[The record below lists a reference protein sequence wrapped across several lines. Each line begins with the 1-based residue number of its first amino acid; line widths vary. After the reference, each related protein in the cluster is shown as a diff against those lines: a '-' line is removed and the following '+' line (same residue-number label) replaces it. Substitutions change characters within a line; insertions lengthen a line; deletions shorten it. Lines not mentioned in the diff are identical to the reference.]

1 MCVDFSAILIAAVTV
16 TGYIA
21 GYGLLDFRSIMYF
34 RHCFTNIGLLYLLYL
49 GYIGGTPQHFRTENE
64 NDGRIFVTNGWK
76 KFLLVVLILA
86 LMVPSLNITPANA
99 GTAKELSKPNEKG
112 FSASN
117 DEITTI
123 IKGIDPVPQT
133 IQMTSVT
140 GAVYEPE
147 WRKKVQEKSLKSFN
161 KRLHKQNTFVYTKKD
176 LEELLLNGATEE
188 DIYVSDQLGNEWLTQ
203 PRELIERKK
212 ELNQTWEEIEQS
224 LKSEKE
230 AELKELINENPNIEA
245 NLKRKNRSLSTA
257 EEIEIIKAAK
267 NNNKKSIDVILQ
279 SYELNG
285 SNEKAKNE
293 SEVNSIDELTSV
305 TESTY
310 NLSVTD
316 SVYST
321 DTLNKVSTTLFMTN
335 YSQDIN
341 SIYNGLITQ
350 MQINQTKK
358 PQFSDHSGSSETTDP
373 ASGKMVWKKTDISLP
388 GRDGLNLN
396 IGVMFDSNNA
406 FPYMKNY
413 NYGSNDMKKYNYLIS
428 RYDLG
433 MGWSFMFPSIQMAE
447 GGYMYYH
454 RGDGAVYQI
463 DLSAT
468 DAVGSYTHLVGYSG
482 KDLRLVQ
489 DYQGLFSNGQGTS
502 AYYLEYADKKRE
514 YFAMDGRLLGIVDR
528 YGNVIKFQHTDRT
541 VYDGQTYKVI
551 SSITDTMGRIV
562 NFAYQSTLQTPDDA
576 NFAGESIVV
585 TVKDLNG
592 TDQQHVTYMKSRASL
607 ALNGQFQG
615 YVPAF
620 QYIQSANNEK
630 VSFHYVNDGYTNFD
644 YSRKQYLS
652 SYTSTNFSALLQL
665 IQYPR
670 SVTWFQ
676 YEKFSSNLGEAGFTE
691 EFRVKTRKDTLFKY
705 EASSGDF
712 STSSADP
719 GYNQINYTYTGDY
732 TGYTSNYGVP
742 SAYTYSSTSTIQS
755 TSAMNGLST
764 TSLFNQDG
772 QTLSTTTRAANGER
786 TVVTNQSF
794 DPTYKSKPTQI
805 QTSDYSSDN
814 DASPNQLYSQLSYT
828 DWGGTKSETKS
839 LTQAQ
844 FNDAA
849 TKEKY
854 TVSYTYDPN
863 FYFLKTKSSYQNNN
877 TLLTEQYDYYA
888 NGRVKSY
895 TNAKNE
901 VTSYSYTAIDGSTIT
916 SNFSNPNVNVVGKLM
931 SIRETK
937 NLENGKQA
945 ITTSNLFADTNYV
958 YPGEVISTFTT
969 KDSTGQNITQTVK
982 KTMTYD
988 LATGLIRTESD
999 GNGNVTS
1006 YAYDAL
1012 GRITNV
1018 TYPSFKNLNNV
1029 AYSVSDEYSYENT
1042 NTPADIDSQN
1052 SGTLSLW
1059 VHYNRKYTETA
1070 TGKVTLL
1077 SNQNSFYDGLGFL
1090 MYGQQF
1096 SEGQVQTTQYR
1107 ADDLGHAIYQLD
1119 PMGNT
1124 VTNAY
1129 DAWGAEKEALDA
1141 YGNLYVSESR
1151 LKSRQLVN
1159 YFIAAGDVASY
1170 RSNPS
1175 QNSLKSSYVEQD
1187 YDHWGQLITNRVY
1200 KDWPNVSAPS
1210 TESYTYDIA
1219 GNLVNYVDPKRNL
1232 NGEGVTTKYSYD
1244 ALNRLN
1250 EVKNALGE
1258 ISKYQYDANGQIIG
1272 STLQSNEFSSPITIS
1287 AKTFNEIGSLASKAD
1302 PAAQETS
1309 YMYNNLGQLKQM
1321 NDRNGSVFTYQYDEQ
1336 NRMTIQNAIGTTG
1349 ETQQIKTIIGSNGIL
1364 YDTQEKY
1371 TNGTQISSLTT
1382 QMDGLKRIVSI
1393 QMQGANSYSSSLQL
1407 NYDKNNRISLL
1418 NVSGDG
1424 STGVFST
1431 RYKYDKSRLDKVQT
1445 DGQSTLNE
1453 SDAANV
1459 KYTYYPNG
1467 QIQSI
1472 TYPPL
1477 ADGSVLRTEY
1487 IYNNL
1492 NRLTTIAN
1500 KKGSS
1505 LLSSSSYSYDEN
1517 GNILTTT
1524 QTASNQPTQT
1534 NTYTYDKL
1542 NRLESIVRSD
1552 GSSVNYTYDLRGN
1565 RSTLI
1570 DTANDS
1576 FDISDTGYR
1585 YDLFNTLI
1593 ATTKGNSTTTFEYS
1607 ADGMRY
1613 KKITGTSVNQYRYNT
1628 NREVISEVNESN
1640 AVTADYVRGD
1650 RLLVKKDRLSNKEY
1664 YYLYNGHGDVIQIV
1678 DKSGTIV
1685 NFYAYD
1691 EWGNITS
1698 QVEGTQNSFK
1708 YAGEIYDEETGLYY
1722 LRARYYDPSV
1732 GRFINEDTYE
1742 GQITNPLSLNLYTYV
1757 SNNPLIY
1764 SDPTGH
1770 RQEWGSGGGG
1780 MGNSNYVDLTSLT
1793 QIQLSAIITDNNQP
1807 KATRQGAMDEIVR
1820 RNFLLV
1826 ENGVFIAAKG
1836 VKAAINGVKKAM
1848 KVEGTIK
1855 VAKIGDSF
1863 GKAGTLV
1870 ENPGTKIDWSKVTS
1884 HGLERMTLRGV
1895 TKEMAESWVRN
1906 GKALSQNNGSKHLF
1920 FSKEGAAVVAN
1931 DGTLVTVIPKSKFDD
1946 VYKVLSISLFGK

>member
-1 MCVDFSAILIAAVTV
+1 MKNLW
-16 TGYIA
+16 
-21 GYGLLDFRSIMYF
+21 
-34 RHCFTNIGLLYLLYL
+34 N
-49 GYIGGTPQHFRTENE
+49 
-64 NDGRIFVTNGWK
+64 
-76 KFLLVVLILA
+76 KFLIVILILA
-86 LMVPSLNITPANA
+86 LTIPSINFAPVNA
-99 GTAKELSKPNEKG
+99 ETAKEPAQNGKKLFNTH
-112 FSASN
+112 
-117 DEITTI
+117 DDVTTTV
-123 IKGIDPVPQT
+123 KGIDSAPQD
-133 IQMTSVT
+133 IHITSVT

-147 WRKKVQEKSLKSFN
+147 WRKQVQEKSLFSFN
-161 KRLHKQNTFVYTKKD
+161 KRLHKQNRFVYTKKD
-176 LEELLLNGATEE
+176 LEELLLNGVTEE

-212 ELNQTWEEIEQS
+212 AMNQTWEEVEQN

-230 AELKELINENPNIEA
+230 AELKELLNENPNIET
-245 NLKRKNRSLSTA
+245 NLKRKNKSLSTA
-257 EEIEIIKAAK
+257 EKIEIIKAAK
-267 NNNKKSIDVILQ
+267 LNNKKSIDFILQ
-279 SYELNG
+279 SYEQMG
-285 SNEKAKNE
+285 SEEVQNE
-293 SEVNSIDELTSV
+293 SQIKHTDELTSV
-305 TESTY
+305 TEATY
-310 NLSVTD
+310 SLSVTD
-316 SVYST
+316 SVYSEG
-321 DTLNKVSTTLFMTN
+321 TLTKFATIFSTAD

-388 GRDGLNLN
+388 GRDGLDLN

-406 FPYMKNY
+406 FPYMKYY
-413 NYGSNDMKKYNYLIS
+413 NSGINDMKKYNYLIS

-454 RGDGAVYQI
+454 HGDGAVYQI
-463 DLSAT
+463 DLSST

-489 DYQGLFSNGQGTS
+489 DYQGLFSNGQGVS
-502 AYYLEYADKKRE
+502 AFYLEYADKKRE
-514 YFAMDGRLLGIVDR
+514 YFAADGRLLGIVDR
-528 YGNVIKFQHTDRT
+528 YGNMIKFQHTART
-541 VYDGQTYKVI
+541 VYDGQTYQVI
-551 SSITDTMGRIV
+551 SSITDTMGRVV
-562 NFAYQSTLQTPDDA
+562 NFAYQSNLQTPDDA

-592 TDQQHVTYMKSRASL
+592 TDQQHVTYMKSRASMT
-607 ALNGQFQG
+607 LNGQFSG

-620 QYIQSANNEK
+620 QYIQSPNNEV
-630 VSFHYVNDGYTNFD
+630 VSFHYVDDGYVKFD
-644 YSRKQYLS
+644 YSRKQYVS
-652 SYTSTNFSALLQL
+652 PYTGTNFSTLLQM

-676 YEKFSSNLGEAGFTE
+676 YEKFSSNLGDAGFTE
-691 EFRVKTRKDTLFKY
+691 EFRVKSRKDTLFKY
-705 EASSGDF
+705 NAGSGNF
-712 STSSADP
+712 STSSTDP
-719 GYNQINYTYTGDY
+719 GYNQINYTYTGNY
-732 TGYTSNYGVP
+732 TGYTANYGVP

-772 QTLSTTTRAANGER
+772 QNLSTTTRAANGER

-805 QTSDYSSDN
+805 QTSDYSSDS
-814 DASPNQLYSQLSYT
+814 DSSPNQLYSQLSYT
-828 DWGGTKSETKS
+828 DWGGIISETKP
-839 LTQAQ
+839 LTQVQ

-854 TVSYTYDPN
+854 TSSYTYDPTY
-863 FYFLKTKSSYQNNN
+863 YFLKTKSSYQNNN
-877 TLLTEQYDYYA
+877 TLLTEKYDYYA
-888 NGRVKSY
+888 NGRLKSY
-895 TNAKNE
+895 TNPKNE
-901 VTSYSYTAIDGSTIT
+901 VTSYFYTAIDGSTVT
-916 SNFSNPNVNVVGKLM
+916 SNFSNPDINVVGKLM
-931 SIRETK
+931 SIREIK
-937 NLENGKQA
+937 NLGNGKQA
-945 ITTSNLFADTNYV
+945 ITTTNLNEDTNYV
-958 YPGEVISTFTT
+958 YPYEVISTFTT
-969 KDSTGQNITQTVK
+969 KDSTGQNITETIK

-988 LATGLIRTESD
+988 LATGLIKTESD

-1006 YAYDAL
+1006 YSYDAL

-1018 TYPSFKNLNNV
+1018 TYPNFKNLNNV
-1029 AYSVSDEYSYENT
+1029 TYSVSDEYTYRNI
-1042 NTPADIDSQN
+1042 NTPADIDAQN

-1070 TGKVTLL
+1070 TGKETLL
-1077 SNQNSFYDGLGFL
+1077 SNQNSLYDGLGFL
-1090 MYGQQF
+1090 MYDQQF
-1096 SEGQVQTTQYR
+1096 SEGQVQTAQYR

-1124 VTNAY
+1124 ITVAY
-1129 DAWGAEKEALDA
+1129 DAWGAQKEALDP

-1151 LKSRQLVN
+1151 RKSRQLVN
-1159 YFIAAGDVASY
+1159 YFVAAGDVASY

-1187 YDHWGQLITNRVY
+1187 YDQWGQLLTNRLY

-1210 TESYTYDIA
+1210 TEGYTYDIA
-1219 GNLVNYVDPKRNL
+1219 GNLVSYVDPKRNL

-1272 STLQSNEFSSPITIS
+1272 STLQSNESSSPIVIS
-1287 AKTFNEIGSLASKAD
+1287 GKTFNEIGSLASKAD

-1321 NDRNGSVFTYQYDEQ
+1321 NDRNGSMFTYQYDEQ
-1336 NRMTIQNAIGTTG
+1336 NRLTTLNATGKTG
-1349 ETQQIKTIIGSNGIL
+1349 ESQQVKTIIGSNGIL

-1393 QMQGANSYSSSLQL
+1393 QMQGGNNFSSRLQL
-1407 NYDKNNRISLL
+1407 NYDKNNRVSLL
-1418 NVSGDG
+1418 NISGDG

-1445 DGQSTLNE
+1445 DGQSTLNDSE
-1453 SDAANV
+1453 AANV
-1459 KYTYYPNG
+1459 KYAYYPNG

-1477 ADGSVLRTEY
+1477 ADGSILKTEY
-1487 IYNNL
+1487 IYNNV
-1492 NRLTTIAN
+1492 NRLTTVTN
-1500 KKGSS
+1500 KKGSA
-1505 LLSSSSYSYDEN
+1505 LLSSSSYSYDDN

-1542 NRLESIVRSD
+1542 NRLESISRSD
-1552 GSSVNYTYDLRGN
+1552 GSSESYTYDLRGN
-1565 RSTLI
+1565 RSTLVA
-1570 DTANDS
+1570 TANDS
-1576 FDISDTGYR
+1576 FDMTETSYQ

-1593 ATTKGNSTTTFEYS
+1593 ASTKGSSTTTFDYG

-1613 KKITGTSVNQYRYNT
+1613 KKTTGTSVKQYRYNP
-1628 NREVISEVNESN
+1628 NREVISEVNGSN
-1640 AVTADYVRGD
+1640 TVTADYVRGD
-1650 RLLVKKDRLSNKEY
+1650 RLLVKKDRLSNKDY

-1678 DKSGTIV
+1678 DKSGAIV

-1732 GRFINEDTYE
+1732 GRFLNEDTYE
-1742 GQITNPLSLNLYTYV
+1742 GQIDNPLTLNLYTYAH
-1757 SNNPLIY
+1757 NNPLMFI
-1764 SDPTGH
+1764 DPSGNKVVFSENQYDYLKSLEYKGNAGQKKWARQQLDAGMAFYDTNTKKIVSGSFDSVTEDHTWTGMVFDTVVAGGVGLTKSLISKGVSLVSKGVSSLVGNGVGKV
-1770 RQEWGSGGGG
+1770 GSLVIETGGNFSASEISAAKYMQQLGNKVVLRNPVGTRAGGGTSDLLVNG
-1780 MGNSNYVDLTSLT
+1780 MNYDVYTPTTNNVSRIISAMASKNSQTTGIVLDLSQTSVTAEQLGNALARVRGS
-1793 QIQLSAIITDNNQP
+1793 ISAAGKTPNITD
-1807 KATRQGAMDEIVR
+1807 IV
-1820 RNFLLV
+1820 
-1826 ENGVFIAAKG
+1826 I
-1836 VKAAINGVKKAM
+1836 
-1848 KVEGTIK
+1848 
-1855 VAKIGDSF
+1855 
-1863 GKAGTLV
+1863 
-1870 ENPGTKIDWSKVTS
+1870 
-1884 HGLERMTLRGV
+1884 
-1895 TKEMAESWVRN
+1895 
-1906 GKALSQNNGSKHLF
+1906 
-1920 FSKEGAAVVAN
+1920 FSK
-1931 DGTLVTVIPKSKFDD
+1931 
-1946 VYKVLSISLFGK
+1946 